1 VRVSLKGWDEGSF
14 ERISGAQR
22 SYFELPLRGLRNL
35 LENGGIA
42 WPAIMYDVF
51 HRRGIEE
58 VTQSLTRFGIKA
70 EELVLEYLEPYP
82 FVLENLKKRWP
93 IK

>member
-1 VRVSLKGWDEGSF
+1 
-14 ERISGAQR
+14 
-22 SYFELPLRGLRNL
+22 
-35 LENGGIA
+35 
-42 WPAIMYDVF
+42 MYDVF

-58 VTQSLTRFGIKA
+58 VTQNLTRFGIKA
-70 EELVLEYLEPYP
+70 KELVLEYPEPYP